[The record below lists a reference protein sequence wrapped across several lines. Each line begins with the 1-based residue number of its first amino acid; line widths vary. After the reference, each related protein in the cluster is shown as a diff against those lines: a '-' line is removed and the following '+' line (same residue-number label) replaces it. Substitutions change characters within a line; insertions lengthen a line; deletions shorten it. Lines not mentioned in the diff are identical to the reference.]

1 MTFRHEAHKVC
12 VVARAYP
19 ESTFWLITCATLAA
33 AINGNL
39 YVLLPLLAAQLLIIG
54 HVVRRMWA
62 PPIVITVRPEAG
74 RVVLPAQPGPPR
86 IERHRHA
93 RH

>member
-1 MTFRHEAHKVC
+1 MTVRHQAHRAC
-12 VVARAYP
+12 VIIRAYP
-19 ESTFWLITCATLAA
+19 ESSFWLMTCATLAA
-33 AINGNL
+33 GLERNL
-39 YVLLPLLAAQLLIIG
+39 WTLVPLLVIQFVTVL

-62 PPIVITVRPEAG
+62 PPIVITVHPKSGQIILPPQPKAPE
-74 RVVLPAQPGPPR
+74 